1 MCLPVAPHR
10 EPQQTA
16 GAHVSLSVT
25 QIDAAITAIL
35 TTGQS
40 YTVDGVTYTRADLG
54 RLQDLRREIQGEAA
68 NAGGRSLFDRALV
81 GVMRR

>member
-1 MCLPVAPHR
+1 M
-10 EPQQTA
+10 
-16 GAHVSLSVT
+16 SLSIS

-40 YTVDGVTYTRADLG
+40 YSVDGVVYTRADLG
-54 RLQDLRREIQGEAA
+54 RLQDLRREILGETQ
-68 NAGGRSLFDRALV
+68 NTGGRNLFDRALV